1 MKRLMTI
8 IVMFLFLTG
17 FNNCLSSSIS
27 SEKRDKKQVQQQ
39 QAQYQKGQP
48 IPAYDWS
55 LERDLLRK
63 LYDIRNEKVSTHSI
77 WRSDH
82 GIIEGDCP
90 SYGYGVPYDSSLTNP
105 LQSTG
110 NSMQTITTIEQAEPN
125 GIFASKNTAATWVF
139 CLGESGKLEPMYIET
154 KVTVYPGPVIVN
166 YKTNRVT
173 RSGAATVLISKD

>member
-1 MKRLMTI
+1 MTI
-8 IVMFLFLTG
+8 IVMFLFLAG
-17 FNNCLSSSIS
+17 FSDCGNES
-27 SEKRDKKQVQQQ
+27 SEKKDKKQVQWQQ
-39 QAQYQKGQP
+39 SQYQKGQP
-48 IPAYDWS
+48 IPTYDWS

-63 LYDIRNEKVSTHSI
+63 LYNIRNEKVSTHSI

-82 GIIEGDCP
+82 GLIEGDCP
-90 SYGYGVPYDSSLTNP
+90 SYGYGVPYDTSLTNP

-110 NSMQTITTIEQAEPN
+110 NTHSLTSIEQAEPN